1 MQVCTRVRGKA
12 ASIASGQ
19 PFSLSSTRCTTVG
32 SASCSE
38 LRLPLAVVLAPLLP
52 IVILLSAPLCPVTYV
67 RNAGRL
73 SDPIWPSKGPTV
85 APALSTARH
94 RYLRLPTRITSRPK
108 WRPSNSIITT
118 VPPHQSRRRS
128 YCPATVRRKRATEP
142 VEAPSS
148 RMLFSS
154 NASCFAYGCSRNAR
168 QRWSV
173 VPSAP
178 AVPAGRRMRNVRQGR
193 PQELAQ

>member
-52 IVILLSAPLCPVTYV
+52 IMILLSAPLCPVTYL

-94 RYLRLPTRITSRPK
+94 RYLRLPTRDYLSSKMAALELDHHHRPA
-108 WRPSNSIITT
+108 
-118 VPPHQSRRRS
+118 PPKPPPILLPGHRQAKT
-128 YCPATVRRKRATEP
+128 CDG
-142 VEAPSS
+142 
-148 RMLFSS
+148 
-154 NASCFAYGCSRNAR
+154 AS
-168 QRWSV
+168 
-173 VPSAP
+173 
-178 AVPAGRRMRNVRQGR
+178 
-193 PQELAQ
+193 